1 MERMK
6 LTELNLNEDTL
17 RECVEKIIKYVS
29 DCNNLEFPPEDQLTD
44 IVNDIEEIILNEEL
58 ID

>member
-29 DCNNLEFPPEDQLTD
+29 DYNNLEFPPEDQLTD

>member
-1 MERMK
+1 MK

-17 RECVEKIIKYVS
+17 RECVEKIIS
-29 DCNNLEFPPEDQLTD
+29 DYNNLEFPPEDQLTD
-44 IVNDIEEIILNEEL
+44 IVKDIEEIILNEEL

>member
-1 MERMK
+1 MK

-17 RECVEKIIKYVS
+17 RECVEKIIHYVS
-29 DCNNLEFPPEDQLTD
+29 DYNDLEFPSEYQLTD

>member
-1 MERMK
+1 MK

-17 RECVEKIIKYVS
+17 RGCIEKIIKYVS
-29 DCNNLEFPPEDQLTD
+29 DYNNLEFPPEDQLTD

-58 ID
+58 LD